1 MTELRGQRSRGARR
15 GAKRPRAP
23 PRSSQGHPA
32 PRKATIPNLEARDS
46 ECFFQIWQHSSILAF
61 NLRISRDFTDPRRIS
76 GIALRTCSFDSIAGL
91 ASPALGPFPPLLG
104 TGALSFFPS
113 RKRGVLA
120 SGKSRKMS
128 VQNEVDKHEN
138 NCMLTF
144 RYFTRDFRVI
154 TSISLIT
161 EIYPYDEVKLVNPI

>member
-1 MTELRGQRSRGARR
+1 MKRRAVLATELRGQRFGGARR

-23 PRSSQGHPA
+23 PRSSQGRPA

-91 ASPALGPFPPLLG
+91 ASPALGPFPPP
-104 TGALSFFPS
+104 ARHRRFVVLSLAEARRPS
-113 RKRGVLA
+113 QRKVKKTVGSKR
-120 SGKSRKMS
+120 SR
-128 VQNEVDKHEN
+128 
-138 NCMLTF
+138 
-144 RYFTRDFRVI
+144 
-154 TSISLIT
+154 
-161 EIYPYDEVKLVNPI
+161 